1 MKLFRRISLVFC
13 LVALFDCGWMS
24 NDTMETFYEGEVIE
38 RQEAITRLKGAILA
52 NMNRCPQNYY
62 AGLFGAG
69 EVVGE
74 ELRDLHYYQD
84 SIVGCE
90 VFLVT
95 TPCTLNP
102 DSNTITLANLYR
114 TVIRMCHPR
123 KAGL

>member
-1 MKLFRRISLVFC
+1 MEAFHNGQVIS
-13 LVALFDCGWMS
+13 
-24 NDTMETFYEGEVIE
+24 
-38 RQEAITRLKGAILA
+38 RQEAIDRLKTAVLA
-52 NMNRCPQNYY
+52 NMNGCPANYY

-74 ELRDLHYYQD
+74 ELRDLHYYEA

-102 DSNTITLANLYR
+102 DSNTTILANLYR